1 MNKHIK
7 LSLLWLYQRIPH
19 QIQIKYPTTPTMTTK
34 ASKVA
39 TCTDRTLALTFLV
52 GGLNPHALPNQ
63 ESQGISQKFTLKG
76 NLRQIIQ
83 STPLIMPQYP
93 YHIPIEHSQAR
104 ISTTNSCVTY
114 SDRPLALA
122 FLVGG
127 LIHTPYRTSATSA
140 QAKRLV

>member
-1 MNKHIK
+1 MKNS
-7 LSLLWLYQRIPH
+7 LSCGYSTEYPIRYST
-19 QIQIKYPTTPTMTTK
+19 KNPTTPTMTK

-39 TCTDRTLALTFLV
+39 TCADRTLALTFLV

-63 ESQGISQKFTLKG
+63 ESQGISQNFILKG
-76 NLRQIIQ
+76 NLRQIVQ
-83 STPLIMPQYP
+83 STPLIMAQYP
-93 YHIPIEHSQAR
+93 YHIPIEHSQAG

-114 SDRPLALA
+114 SDRPLALT

-127 LIHTPYRTSATSA
+127 LIHTPYQTRATRA